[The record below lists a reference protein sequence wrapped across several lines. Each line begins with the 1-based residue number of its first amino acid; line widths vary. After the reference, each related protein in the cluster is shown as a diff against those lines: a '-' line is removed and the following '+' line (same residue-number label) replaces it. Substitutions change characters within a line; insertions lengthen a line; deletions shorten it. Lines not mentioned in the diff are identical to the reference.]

1 MQWEAACVGPET
13 LQARTSREKK
23 APLGTEEWQAVAYH
37 IQHSVHSW
45 RLVLVTSGSSSQR
58 TQ

>member
-1 MQWEAACVGPET
+1 MGPET

-37 IQHSVHSW
+37 TQHSVHSW